1 MEQANQLSGMLDLI
15 IRPAFAVIDGRIQYC
30 NCAARQCMIPENIQV
45 AQLLKDSAEEY
56 RDFSGGCLYLTLW
69 IEDQPLGASVTR
81 MDGFDVFILEEE
93 AEEPQLQALALAA
106 KELREPLSNLMIA
119 ANRLHAQDKIETPEM
134 QLMKKS
140 FYRML
145 RLIGNMSDAAR
156 YTNQARP
163 HQQLQDAPAFIAE
176 IFEKAAVLAEQAGI
190 TLTFHNHCDTVIT
203 LLDGEKLERGIY
215 NMLSNAIKFSEK
227 GSRIDA
233 SLSRKGNKLFLTVTD
248 YGRGIPSDLMGSVFS
263 RHLRQPGMEENR
275 HGIGLGMF
283 MIRSAASAHG
293 GTVLIEKGKDAG
305 TKLTMTL
312 SIRKDLQGN
321 LSSDFLYPDYTGE
334 LDHALIELADIL
346 PADTF
351 NQFR

>member
-1 MEQANQLSGMLDLI
+1 M
-15 IRPAFAVIDGRIQYC
+15 IQYC
-30 NCAARQCMIPENIQV
+30 NSAARQRMIPENTPV
-45 AQLLKDSAEEY
+45 AHLLKGSEEEY
-56 RDFSGGCLYLTLW
+56 RDFSDGCLYLTLW
-69 IEDQPLGASVTR
+69 IEEQPFGASVTR

-93 AEEPQLQALALAA
+93 SEEPQLQALALAA
-106 KELREPLSNLMIA
+106 KELREPLSTLMVA
-119 ANRLHAQDKIETPEM
+119 ANRLHTQDKIDSPEM
-134 QLMKKS
+134 QLMEKS

-145 RLIGNMSDAAR
+145 RLIGNMSDASR
-156 YTNQARP
+156 YANQARP

-176 IFEKAAVLAEQAGI
+176 IFEKATVLAEQAGI
-190 TLTFHNHCDTVIT
+190 ALVFHNHCDTVIT
-203 LLDGEKLERGIY
+203 CIDGEKLERGIY

-263 RHLRQPGMEENR
+263 RHLRQTGVEESR

-293 GTVLIEKGKDAG
+293 GTVLIEKGKDSG

-312 SIRKDLQGN
+312 AIRKDLQGN
-321 LSSDFLYPDYTGE
+321 LYSGFLYPDYAGE

-346 PADTF
+346 PADAF
-351 NQFR
+351 NLFR